1 MDAYQLDPTDLKILN
16 LLQHDGLMTYVRL
29 AKETHKTHNPI
40 VERVNRLKKLG
51 IIRQTVAIVDITKV
65 KSIFISLT
73 MIQLKNH
80 YEETFVAFEQFVKQ
94 LPETMEC
101 YHLMGQ
107 YDFLLK
113 IVVADANAYNE
124 FLRKNISPRQEVL
137 RVESFPML
145 AEIKKETSYQF

>member
-1 MDAYQLDPTDLKILN
+1 MESYQLDQTDIKILN
-16 LLQHDGLMTYVRL
+16 LLQQDGLISYVRL

-40 VERVNRLKKLG
+40 VERVNRLKRLG
-51 IIRQTVAIVDITKV
+51 YILRTVAIVDIHKV
-65 KSIFISLT
+65 RSVFISLT

-80 YEETFVAFEQFVKQ
+80 YEETFVDFEKFVLQ

-101 YHLMGQ
+101 YHVMGQ

-113 IVVADANAYNE
+113 IVVPDASAYNE
-124 FLRKNISPRQEVL
+124 FLRKHISPRSDVL

-145 AEIKKETSYQF
+145 AEVKKETRYGL

>member
-1 MDAYQLDPTDLKILN
+1 MGSYQLDPTDIKILN
-16 LLQHDGLMTYVRL
+16 LLQEDGLMTYVRL

-51 IIRQTVAIVDITKV
+51 VIRQTVAIVDVAKI
-65 KSIFISLT
+65 KSIFVSLT

-80 YEETFVAFEQFVKQ
+80 YEETFLAFEQFAKQ

-101 YHLMGQ
+101 YHVMGQ

-124 FLRKNISPRQEVL
+124 FLRKNISPRKDVL

-145 AEIKKETSYQF
+145 SEIKKETIYRL